1 MHSNYVEQHTQ
12 YVMIEPNPVLP
23 GLRNFKPRLRTLQCI
38 DTCLHQGCPM
48 PTYVESHPEK
58 RKPGNRQNWDKH
70 DWDNFIADRA
80 AAADYETLTDAG
92 LHFNILDVD
101 AKEIYNDLLQHEQW
115 YIGYPDGSPVLPQGP
130 LAHMQAHRFSTYLH
144 DRDDDRAKRSDP
156 PYCNDN
162 SLTYS
167 AKRFKMKQT
176 QTSSSAAK
184 CRLIYNKHWHG
195 RNRQKDN
202 TLSEAERL
210 ETGKCILC
218 QAPDSQEHTLHYCM
232 DPTLTQL
239 RREILTNLD
248 TLVQEH
254 DKTSNLDRQVGRAFL
269 RVFDT
274 TNEPGR
280 FWIGNLSTTQIQ
292 EITNLINPDELSSL
306 TQAQL
311 NKIFLPLH
319 RVLAEGC
326 TSLMHHK
333 LIREKHTQTP
343 QQAQQS
349 RIPPKTSIVTVL
361 DSGFSDGKPFRKLG
375 GVTNSKI

>member
-1 MHSNYVEQHTQ
+1 
-12 YVMIEPNPVLP
+12 
-23 GLRNFKPRLRTLQCI
+23 
-38 DTCLHQGCPM
+38 
-48 PTYVESHPEK
+48 
-58 RKPGNRQNWDKH
+58 
-70 DWDNFIADRA
+70 
-80 AAADYETLTDAG
+80 
-92 LHFNILDVD
+92 
-101 AKEIYNDLLQHEQW
+101 
-115 YIGYPDGSPVLPQGP
+115 
-130 LAHMQAHRFSTYLH
+130 
-144 DRDDDRAKRSDP
+144 
-156 PYCNDN
+156 
-162 SLTYS
+162 
-167 AKRFKMKQT
+167 MKQT

-239 RREILTNLD
+239 RREILTNLN

-254 DKTSNLDRQVGRAFL
+254 DKASNLHRQVGRAFL
-269 RVFDT
+269 HVLDT
-274 TNEPGR
+274 ANEPGR
-280 FWIGNLSTTQIQ
+280 FWIGNLSTTQTQ

-349 RIPPKTSIVTVL
+349 RIPPKTSIVT
-361 DSGFSDGKPFRKLG
+361 DNTKPTKCHESTTSLNRSPRGRLLYRQLSAPTICSTSELHP
-375 GVTNSKI
+375 VIRINSPTTKDVKKNTPLQC